1 MLKKTSSHDSM
12 NPILHGLGWTWWG
25 SIFGLWNLKLKPLK
39 WVHVFCQSCRLHI
52 QFLCKTS
59 DKKQHI
65 PFGFVPASTWFLLSI
80 KLVRYPKWKYL
91 KYFRL
96 LWRWDSF
103 FDYIRVSLCFSTK
116 TILGIGTLEV
126 WLQKTCYTG
135 VSLRVLVW
143 KYPSTISWIFSVA
156 YGIWFWWAAE
166 LWWWVKRNTWESH
179 LHPRRHHWPPF
190 SASFCQG
197 FLLEML
203 FHWLCQPPL
212 EGARTL
218 LLCFLISPRR
228 LKWARRVVN
237 LSCLKLTHTEP
248 LNLVVFMAGLSARM
262 LLRASWHLYA
272 PPWLAQLLPMP
283 SAIATFWP
291 SLGGLWPSFSRW
303 YHMKQSSEPRHG
315 DHREF
320 DKGCQGQ

>member
-1 MLKKTSSHDSM
+1 M

-126 WLQKTCYTG
+126 WLQKNMLHWRESEGLSVEIPKHNFLDFFRC
-135 VSLRVLVW
+135 LWHLVLVGSRTLVMGEE
-143 KYPSTISWIFSVA
+143 KHLGKPSSSKEASLTSFFSFLLPRFSSWDAFSLA
-156 YGIWFWWAAE
+156 LSTTSWRCKNSAAV
-166 LWWWVKRNTWESH
+166 LSH
-179 LHPRRHHWPPF
+179 LTKAPEVGQEG
-190 SASFCQG
+190 CQ
-197 FLLEML
+197 
-203 FHWLCQPPL
+203 
-212 EGARTL
+212 
-218 LLCFLISPRR
+218 S
-228 LKWARRVVN
+228 
-237 LSCLKLTHTEP
+237 
-248 LNLVVFMAGLSARM
+248 
-262 LLRASWHLYA
+262 
-272 PPWLAQLLPMP
+272 LLPQINP
-283 SAIATFWP
+283 YRAIKLGSVYGRVISQNVAEGLMAPVCTSMVGSTFTNALSNRNILTKPWG
-291 SLGGLWPSFSRW
+291 S
-303 YHMKQSSEPRHG
+303 MA
-315 DHREF
+315 
-320 DKGCQGQ
+320 